1 MYSYNNESRPKLEGY
16 TTYPLPG
23 DCIREMET
31 HTIYTTGQERDHF
44 NNISANYDDI
54 MQIVGYPDPD
64 LIAKATQKIAEVR
77 KIAVPDALVA
87 DFGCGT
93 GLVGE
98 AMTKLGFRNIYGID
112 CSEGMLQIA

>member
-1 MYSYNNESRPKLEGY
+1 
-16 TTYPLPG
+16 
-23 DCIREMET
+23 
-31 HTIYTTGQERDHF
+31 
-44 NNISANYDDI
+44 
-54 MQIVGYPDPD
+54 
-64 LIAKATQKIAEVR
+64 VR